1 MGEQEARDRGADLKG
16 PRRGVDRDHE
26 PPPAVRVHGRRVLQ
40 GSHRRRHHVVCHGF
54 SLFRL
59 AGLVLRSPPPR
70 SCFGPRANKT
80 TKTEVCVTAGENKRY
95 MEPFCSNLESFVEKY
110 GDDGKSELNAL
121 CPKHQVELAP
131 QDHDDHTKFTYG
143 GLQIQDGVL
152 RLLFAE
158 GNLAV
163 NVSDVSRDFHEA
175 LKTAAAGGGSGSGT
189 AFNINA
195 RQSVREGYDPEIG
208 AVQKAIGELVGAP
221 GIRLTPNFEANAAVL
236 AAAGAQVRDDWD
248 KVLGRASL
256 AYFDGLKYQLER
268 AEFEGDDML
277 QDGFQEG
284 VAKNEI
290 SLHVVGKLQ
299 KGHYHEVLV
308 EDGVLVIQT
317 TPEYFWTNTSDV
329 GSEIL
334 EIL

>member
-1 MGEQEARDRGADLKG
+1 MPLKAPADKLPLAVRKNVRDEWESKKPEIEARISKALGEAWT
-16 PRRGVDRDHE
+16 V
-26 PPPAVRVHGRRVLQ
+26 
-40 GSHRRRHHVVCHGF
+40 
-54 SLFRL
+54 
-59 AGLVLRSPPPR
+59 
-70 SCFGPRANKT
+70 T
-80 TKTEVCVTAGENKRY
+80 TNPHLLYVYTDDESYKARIGDVIMWY